1 MKMFRALFNSTK
13 VKLEE
18 HEVEADQSSV
28 TYTPPGS
35 KVALLSAWEGP
46 QHKWHKDRDDAL
58 RWLRDRCKEDIV
70 RSLAIRNSALARLGI
85 VNGWMGK

>member
-58 RWLRDRCKEDIV
+58 LAPGSLQGRHCSLAGDTQQRSSAARDR
-70 RSLAIRNSALARLGI
+70 
-85 VNGWMGK
+85 